1 MAPAVVAGFDDLAV
15 MGETVEECGS
25 PFGVT
30 KDRGSFTESKLGSDN
45 DRSAFIEAADEI
57 EQQLP
62 ACLGK
67 GQIAQFV
74 EHDEVNAGKGICKAA
89 LPAATGFSF
98 EPVDQ
103 INDIVEAASGSFAD
117 AGLRNGHGQMA
128 LAGSG
133 AAD

>member
-67 GQIAQFV
+67 GQIAQSSSTMKLRRAK
-74 EHDEVNAGKGICKAA
+74 ESARRPC
-89 LPAATGFSF
+89 LP
-98 EPVDQ
+98 PR
-103 INDIVEAASGSFAD
+103 ASASSR
-117 AGLRNGHGQMA
+117 LTRSTT
-128 LAGSG
+128 L
-133 AAD
+133 